1 MPVAAATEMATAAPT
16 VETVVVVVA
25 AAAVTAAAAA
35 ATRPAPSVLPVRTED
50 GRSRGLA

>member
-16 VETVVVVVA
+16 VETEAEAA

-35 ATRPAPSVLPVRTED
+35 ATRPAPSVLPVRTEED